1 MNRVAIWNTRCS
13 NTPATRGTKEWKVA
27 MLNQLKRLQEE
38 LDETVKAVEQED
50 ELEVLDGLVDLQVVL
65 DGSVFLSGL
74 DAEKA
79 FDAVMDNN
87 DLKYTQSYDEA
98 FDAVQ
103 HYGPDKFNIQEYVDK
118 DDISYFSVHRNSDNK
133 ICKLLEHPKVD
144 LEEFLEVS
152 DDFQ

>member
-13 NTPATRGTKEWKVA
+13 NTPATRGTKEWKIA
-27 MLNQLKRLQEE
+27 MINQLKRLQEE
-38 LDETVKAVEQED
+38 LDETVKAVEEED

-74 DAEKA
+74 AAGKA

-87 DLKYTQSYDEA
+87 DLKYTQNYDEA

-103 HYGPDKFNIQEYVDK
+103 HYGADKFNIQEYVDA
-118 DDISYFSVHRNSDNK
+118 DDVSYFSVHRNSDNK
-133 ICKLLEHPKVD
+133 ICKLLDHPKVD
-144 LEEFLEVS
+144 LAEFLEVE
-152 DDFQ
+152 DDIR

>member
-1 MNRVAIWNTRCS
+1 MNRVSIWNTRCS
-13 NTPATRGTKEWKVA
+13 NKPATRKTKEWKIA

-38 LDETVKAVEQED
+38 LNETVDAVEEGD

-65 DGSVFLSGL
+65 DGAVFLSGL
-74 DAEKA
+74 KAEEA

-103 HYGPDKFNIQEYVDK
+103 HYGSDKFNIQEYVDEEGV
-118 DDISYFSVHRNSDNK
+118 SYYSVHRNSDNK

-144 LEEFLEVS
+144 LSEFLEVR
-152 DDFQ
+152 DDAQ